1 MNEQLEQLDKEYVLH
16 TYARNYV
23 NFKKGVNATLY
34 DDENKDYI
42 DFVEGF
48 VSAYPSLFIVL
59 KQDDLPDFL
68 NTMKNY
74 ENKVKLKEQIK
85 DYAINRGNPDFWK
98 HFDWFNS
105 EFKKSN
111 PLEYGLF
118 DLNRYFATVINE
130 SSE

>member
-1 MNEQLEQLDKEYVLH
+1 MDNGENLIYSMVVNRWHDNVALMFDEESRLDPTK
-16 TYARNYV
+16 
-23 NFKKGVNATLY
+23 
-34 DDENKDYI
+34 DDI

-48 VSAYPSLFIVL
+48 VSSYPSLFIVL

-111 PLEYGLF
+111 SLEYGLF
-118 DLNRYFATVINE
+118 DLNRYYSATINGDN
-130 SSE
+130 